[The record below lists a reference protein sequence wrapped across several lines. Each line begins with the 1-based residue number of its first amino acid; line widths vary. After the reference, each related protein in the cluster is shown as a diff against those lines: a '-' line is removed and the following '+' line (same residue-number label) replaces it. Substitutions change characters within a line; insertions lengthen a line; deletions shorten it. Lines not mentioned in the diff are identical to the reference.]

1 MTTPT
6 LGRLEK
12 VDVRQIWK
20 NEASD
25 FTPWLALPENIQ
37 LLGDSIGLEL
47 EVESVEKEVGR
58 YFADI
63 LCKETSSDRYVVIEN
78 QIEKTDH
85 DHLGK
90 TITYAAGLGATA
102 VVWVARHFNDEHR
115 AAFDWLNEI
124 TSGDVAFFGLE
135 VEAWHIGDS
144 LPAPKFNIVC
154 RPNDFNLAVVEESPQ
169 SELLQARLE
178 FWLAYKDFAEE
189 SASIKCSKPS
199 PNTWMNHPAGQ
210 SGFWYC
216 SIVSSW
222 ESVNGTQATGELR
235 IDLNIDNGHVD
246 EAVEVLRSRQEEIEA
261 ELAGMIPEGLIWHR
275 KEGVRTARLYVRRD
289 ADVLQR
295 EMWPE
300 YREWLLSRFVALD
313 KVFRPRIES
322 MTFGG

>member
-1 MTTPT
+1 
-6 LGRLEK
+6 
-12 VDVRQIWK
+12 
-20 NEASD
+20 
-25 FTPWLALPENIQ
+25 
-37 LLGDSIGLEL
+37 
-47 EVESVEKEVGR
+47 
-58 YFADI
+58 
-63 LCKETSSDRYVVIEN
+63 
-78 QIEKTDH
+78 
-85 DHLGK
+85 
-90 TITYAAGLGATA
+90 
-102 VVWVARHFNDEHR
+102 
-115 AAFDWLNEI
+115 
-124 TSGDVAFFGLE
+124 
-135 VEAWHIGDS
+135 
-144 LPAPKFNIVC
+144 
-154 RPNDFNLAVVEESPQ
+154 
-169 SELLQARLE
+169 
-178 FWLAYKDFAEE
+178 
-189 SASIKCSKPS
+189 
-199 PNTWMNHPAGQ
+199 MNHPAGQ